1 MAGNIIFILVG
12 LVILVAVLLATFRII
27 RSASSPLE
35 EISTFDDYEY
45 TQGKPF
51 NLPSLPTAPELPSE
65 EKVAN
70 SMYGGSEEIFKQ
82 PPPPIA
88 NQEMPVEESKP
99 DGRNIVP
106 EIPESGLPE
115 GWTMEQWEHYG
126 QAWINQQN
134 ES

>member
-1 MAGNIIFILVG
+1 MAVKYCNRECQIAHRPQHKKECKQRAAELH
-12 LVILVAVLLATFRII
+12 
-27 RSASSPLE
+27 E
-35 EISTFDDYEY
+35 EA
-45 TQGKPF
+45 
-51 NLPSLPTAPELPSE
+51 L
-65 EKVAN
+65 
-70 SMYGGSEEIFKQ
+70 FKQ

-88 NQEMPVEESKP
+88 NQETLVEESKP
-99 DGRNIVP
+99 DGRNIVPVVP